1 MICKELTRYIDAY
14 LDDELSVMENLR
26 VQAHLVFC
34 GECREIVKSEV
45 RLRSL
50 IEADALDDSAPEH
63 LREKILQ
70 QIGERPAREFIRTH
84 DVFTFRPR
92 IFFAGLLAGAATL
105 GLILVLAT
113 YLFKGLPG
121 DVSPLAAEMVG
132 KHLIYSRGE
141 GELQVRA
148 LNPHEVGSWLRERLD
163 FPVKLPPLA
172 RPGERL
178 VGARLSSIADQQAAY
193 LLYERAGS
201 IISLYVF
208 KAAPL
213 LLSSES
219 PKSVAGVWFFTS
231 ALQGYS
237 VVWWED
243 QEQYYAAVSEG
254 GIKDLIEFGLLYVR
268 GRAF

>member
-92 IFFAGLLAGAATL
+92 IFFAGLLAGAVTL
-105 GLILVLAT
+105 GMILALAT

-121 DVSPLAAEMVG
+121 DVSPLAAEIVA
-132 KHLIYSRGE
+132 KHRIYSRGE
-141 GELQVRA
+141 GNLQVRSSDR
-148 LNPHEVGSWLRERLD
+148 LEVSSWLRERLD

-178 VGARLSSIADQQAAY
+178 LGARLSSIADGQAAY
-193 LLYERAGS
+193 LLYERGGRR
-201 IISLYVF
+201 ISLYVF
-208 KAAPL
+208 KALPT
-213 LLSSES
+213 LLSSGL
-219 PKSVAGVWFFTS
+219 PKSVAGVQFFT
-231 ALQGYS
+231 ATLEGKP

-243 QEQYYAAVSEG
+243 QERYYAVVSDSG
-254 GIKDLIEFGLLYVR
+254 TNDLIEFGLLCVR
-268 GRAF
+268 GRTF